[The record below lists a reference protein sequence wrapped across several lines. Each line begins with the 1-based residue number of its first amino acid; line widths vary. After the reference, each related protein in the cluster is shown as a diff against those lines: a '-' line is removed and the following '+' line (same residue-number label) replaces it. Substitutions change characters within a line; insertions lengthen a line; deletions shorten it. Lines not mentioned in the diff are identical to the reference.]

1 MSTAPGTEFSYAIE
15 HGKTE
20 EGFNLT
26 IVKCQGRLIS
36 ENAEQLRQVVRPLI
50 LQGGRIAIDFADLD
64 YMDSAGLGAVVSLKV
79 SAISRGLCVLELV
92 NLTPRIK
99 KLLTITNLMELFT
112 T

>member
-1 MSTAPGTEFSYAIE
+1 MSVEPGAAFHHEIE

-26 IVKCQGRLIS
+26 IVKCHGRVIS
-36 ENAEQLRQVVRPLI
+36 ESADDLRQVVRPLI
-50 LQGGRIAIDFADLD
+50 LAGGRIAIDFADVD
-64 YMDSAGLGAVVSLKV
+64 YMDSAGLGAVVGLKV

-99 KLLTITNLMELFT
+99 KLLTITNLTQLFSS
-112 T
+112 